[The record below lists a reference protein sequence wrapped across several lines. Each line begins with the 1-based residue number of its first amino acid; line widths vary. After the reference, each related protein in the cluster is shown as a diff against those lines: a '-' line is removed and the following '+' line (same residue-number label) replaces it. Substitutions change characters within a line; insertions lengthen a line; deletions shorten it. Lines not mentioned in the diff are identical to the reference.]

1 MGTHPIFES
10 DFDCLTEIK
19 GNRVLPVMSN
29 YPNQSP
35 PDYNAATKN
44 TYDERTYL
52 PEAADT
58 AGIQSAGFE
67 DNNVRRVFIRKVYT
81 VLTIQLAFTA
91 GMIAIFTQVDAVK
104 DALTQGNSGL
114 GLGVMVTS
122 NVFFIFFYLLLVCP
136 CCNFQKKYPCN
147 IICLLLLTLA
157 MSCMAGSI
165 GAFYSARGMDKA
177 LMLAGGT
184 TVMVVATV
192 TGLTFWSKF
201 DITKFWQL
209 FLILPIVTLFA
220 FIFVMI
226 SGYNDVAI
234 ICYSA
239 LGVIAFTFYLAFDTR
254 MIIGGGRFSY
264 GPDDWIEAVVQLY
277 VDIVQIFL
285 YLLQIFGR
293 TD

>member
-1 MGTHPIFES
+1 MVNDMYYYES
-10 DFDCLTEIK
+10 GISIK
-19 GNRVLPVMSN
+19 
-29 YPNQSP
+29 
-35 PDYNAATKN
+35 
-44 TYDERTYL
+44 
-52 PEAADT
+52 PEAADNP
-58 AGIQSAGFE
+58 GIQSAGFE
-67 DNNVRRVFIRKVYT
+67 DNNVRRLFIRKVYT

-91 GMIAIFTQVDAVK
+91 GMIALFTQVDTIR
-104 DALTQGNSGL
+104 DSLTQGNSSL
-114 GLGVMVTS
+114 GLGVMITS
-122 NVFFIFFYLLLVCP
+122 NVFFVFFYFLLVCP
-136 CCNFQKKYPCN
+136 CCNFQKKFPCN
-147 IICLLLLTLA
+147 VICLLLLTIA
-157 MSCMAGSI
+157 MSCMVGSI

-184 TVMVVATV
+184 TVLVVATV

-209 FLILPIVTLFA
+209 FLIFPIVTLIA

-226 SGYNDVAI
+226 SGYSDTAV
-234 ICYSA
+234 ICYSV
-239 LGVIAFTFYLAFDTR
+239 LGVCAFTFYLAFDTR
-254 MIIGGGRFSY
+254 MLIGGGRFQY